1 MYPHERSLVQRL
13 EGRPFALVGV
23 NSDKDLGEL
32 HAAMAKE
39 QITWP
44 SWFDGGGT
52 GGPIAS
58 LYQVTSWPTIY
69 VLDPKGVIR
78 FKDVRGEALDKA
90 VDGLLEGFGPVDG
103 PVPRQAGKTQAR
115 PSRRR
120 EAPRKSH
127 GKDAQAAPRNQA
139 AE

>member
-13 EGRPFALVGV
+13 AGRPFALVGV
-23 NSDKDLGEL
+23 NSDKNLEEL

-58 LYQVTSWPTIY
+58 LYEVRSWPTIF
-69 VLDPKGVIR
+69 VLDPRGVIR

-90 VDGLLEGFGPVDG
+90 VDGLLEEFGLNDVMIPAQVEKRRAK
-103 PVPRQAGKTQAR
+103 PTL
-115 PSRRR
+115 RR
-120 EAPRKSH
+120 EAS
-127 GKDAQAAPRNQA
+127 GKRQKNDTQPAGNTGSPK
-139 AE
+139 

>member
-13 EGRPFALVGV
+13 EGKPFALVGI
-23 NSDKDLGEL
+23 NSDKDLEEL

-58 LYQVTSWPTIY
+58 LYQVNAWPTIY

-78 FKDVRGEALDKA
+78 FKNVRGEALDKA
-90 VDGLLEGFGPVDG
+90 VDGLLEEFGLNDVM
-103 PVPRQAGKTQAR
+103 VPAQAEKGRANR
-115 PSRRR
+115 SRRR
-120 EAPRKSH
+120 
-127 GKDAQAAPRNQA
+127 DASGRGHTKQAQPV
-139 AE
+139 EKTESPK

>member
-13 EGRPFALVGV
+13 AGKPFALVGV
-23 NSDKDLGEL
+23 NSDKDLEEL
-32 HAAMAKE
+32 HAAMFKE

-58 LYQVTSWPTIY
+58 LYQVSAWPTIY

-90 VDGLLEGFGPVDG
+90 IDGLLEEFGLTD
-103 PVPRQAGKTQAR
+103 VPLPRHAGKAEVR

-120 EAPRKSH
+120 GRAGKSA
-127 GKDAQAAPRNQA
+127 G
-139 AE
+139 